1 MGRPPVKS
9 TKACAMAK
17 RKGELEAETKFWDK
31 QPLTKKLKRL
41 LWKKLEQI
49 DPMETTVILA
59 GTYLVK
65 QVIEASE
72 EITATVVAKA
82 EYLRKRPAM
91 SGAWALSGIIAGPL
105 GGAISTAF
113 MPEDAEAKAGYLKL
127 MDTGSVEAI
136 EWLLSFV
143 IAYMLVKHGGEI
155 IGMLTDGGKSI
166 SAIAK
171 IILAA

>member
-1 MGRPPVKS
+1 
-9 TKACAMAK
+9 
-17 RKGELEAETKFWDK
+17 
-31 QPLTKKLKRL
+31 
-41 LWKKLEQI
+41 
-49 DPMETTVILA
+49 
-59 GTYLVK
+59 
-65 QVIEASE
+65 
-72 EITATVVAKA
+72 
-82 EYLRKRPAM
+82 
-91 SGAWALSGIIAGPL
+91 
-105 GGAISTAF
+105 